1 MEHIVQF
8 AIGIDDRSITERVE
22 ANAEK
27 IIIKNLQQQVANKL
41 FRSYYYNSDV
51 DIERD
56 PLSDFS
62 KNLILEFLNE
72 NKEII
77 IQKTAKELSDRLMRS
92 KAGKAIFEDVKE
104 KGDWI
109 C

>member
-27 IIIKNLQQQVANKL
+27 VIIKNLQQQVANKL
-41 FRSYYYNSDV
+41 FNSYYYKTDA

-62 KNLILEFLNE
+62 KEIVYDFLKE

-77 IQKTAKELSDRLMRS
+77 IQRTTKELVDRLMRS
-92 KAGKAIFEDVKE
+92 KAGKTIFEDVKE
-104 KGDWI
+104 KGE
-109 C
+109 